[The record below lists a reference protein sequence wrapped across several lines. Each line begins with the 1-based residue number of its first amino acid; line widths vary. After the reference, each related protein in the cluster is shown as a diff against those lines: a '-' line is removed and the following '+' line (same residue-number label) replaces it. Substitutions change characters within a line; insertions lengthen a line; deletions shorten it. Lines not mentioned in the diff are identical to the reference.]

1 MNFRGD
7 TNTQSIAKMHF
18 VITPADTKNTFRR
31 VAAKTLMEKKANNR
45 KVLLLSP
52 CQRGKK
58 KQPNN
63 SDTM

>member
-31 VAAKTLMEKKANNR
+31 VAAKTLMEEKAKNR
-45 KVLLLSP
+45 KVGNL
-52 CQRGKK
+52 
-58 KQPNN
+58 
-63 SDTM
+63 